1 MGFMENLRRNVFGVF
16 GTIILFIIL
25 ILFLWGDASQGG
37 ANFAGGQGTAGIIN
51 DEEISFTE
59 FTLRVEEAIDAAGTT
74 NINRDSIE
82 DVVWEQLVQET
93 VLYQTAAKYG
103 VAVSDEELAS
113 LMYVNP
119 PQQLTP
125 MFTDSN
131 GTFMQETYNLLLQD
145 IDGFMATNQVP
156 ESQSR
161 QIKSAILAAQRQVR
175 LQATVSRLFDLVG
188 ALYPRSPVMLRAAFD
203 EAGATAS
210 GEFALL
216 SANLISDDQVKVSDE
231 EIKAYYDERLETY
244 KRKPSKIAKY
254 VMLRLGPSGKDSSA
268 VGARFG
274 RYAEAMQGASSRED
288 STEAFGEIAKRDGTR
303 VLSGTSYKPLHE
315 LPQEIRDTL
324 TKLRSGAI
332 IGPIR
337 VEGKN
342 LFINVVDVRDSGALQ
357 VRASHIL
364 LNSPDENDS
373 ALSMANNIVAEARSG
388 TDFAEMVSQY
398 SQDPGSV
405 QQGGDVGWVTEK
417 SNFVQE
423 FKDAALAGSKG
434 EIIGPIKSEFG
445 YHIIKITD
453 RSDKSYKVRALNFD
467 VTVSANTRQQLQRK
481 ANRVQERLEEGENFE
496 AVAEELGLQVLES
509 PPIINGNLQIAGS
522 RRIANFAH
530 EADLNDVSK
539 VMKMADESY
548 IVAQVSQINRG
559 GPAPMEEVRDQ
570 IEAVL
575 KTRKKVEML
584 KGRATSIHSAIAKA
598 GNVNAALS
606 VDSTIAV
613 RPFTGITMSGSFPD
627 VGNDPA
633 LAAAVFGMK
642 PGSISNPI
650 KGTNGYYVVR
660 LDSLTRKG
668 DAEWATEKESFI
680 SGLLPQK
687 RQTIFTSWFD
697 NILQNSRVSRN
708 QN

>member
-37 ANFAGGQGTAGIIN
+37 ANFAGGQGSAGIIN

-59 FTLRVEEAIDAAGTT
+59 FNLRVEEAVDAAGTT
-74 NINRDSIE
+74 NINRDSVE
-82 DVVWEQLVQET
+82 EVVWEQLVQET

-103 VAVSDEELAS
+103 VAVSDAELAS

-119 PQQLTP
+119 PQQLAP
-125 MFTDSN
+125 MFTDST

-145 IDGFMATNQVP
+145 VDGFMVTNQVP
-156 ESQSR
+156 ESQAR

-188 ALYPRSPVMLRAAFD
+188 SLYPRSPVMLRASFD
-203 EAGATAS
+203 ETGATAS

-216 SANLISDDQVKVSDE
+216 SANLISDDQVTLSDE
-231 EIKAYYDERLETY
+231 EVKAYYDARIESY
-244 KRKPSKIAKY
+244 KRKASKIAKY
-254 VMLRLGPSGKDSSA
+254 VMLRIGPSGKDSAS

-274 RYAEAMQGASSRED
+274 RYAEAMQAASSRED
-288 STEAFGEIAKRDGTR
+288 SSEAFGDIAKRDGTR

-315 LPQEIRDTL
+315 LPEELRDTL
-324 TKLRSGAI
+324 TKLSDGAI

-342 LFINVVDVRDSGALQ
+342 LFVNVVDVRDSGALQ

-364 LNSPDENDS
+364 LSSPDENDS
-373 ALSMANNIVAEARSG
+373 ALSMANNIAAEARSG
-388 TDFAEMVSQY
+388 TDFAELVSQY

-405 QQGGDVGWVTEK
+405 QQGGDVGWVSEK
-417 SNFVQE
+417 TAFVPE
-423 FKDAALAGSKG
+423 FKEAALGGSKG
-434 EIIGPIKSEFG
+434 EIIGPVKSEFG

-453 RSDKSYKVRALNFD
+453 RSEKSYKVRALNFD

-481 ANRVQERLEEGENFE
+481 ANRVQERLEEGESFE
-496 AVAEELGLQVLES
+496 AVAEELGLQVLET
-509 PPIINGNLQIAGS
+509 PPITNGNLQVAGS
-522 RRIANFAH
+522 RRIANFAY
-530 EADLNDVSK
+530 EADLNEVSE
-539 VMKMADESY
+539 VFRMPDESY

-559 GPAPMEEVRDQ
+559 GPAPLEEVRDQ

-575 KTRKKVEML
+575 RTQKKVEML
-584 KGRATSIHSAIAKA
+584 KGRAAAIQSAIAKA
-598 GNVNAALS
+598 GDVNAALS
-606 VDSTIAV
+606 VDSTIAI
-613 RPFTGITMSGSFPD
+613 RPFSNVTMGGSFPD

-642 PGSISNPI
+642 PGAISQPI
-650 KGTNGYYVVR
+650 KGVNGYYVVR

-668 DAEWATEKESFI
+668 DAEWTAEKESFI

-687 RQTIFTSWFD
+687 RQAIFTSWFD
-697 NILQNSRVSRN
+697 NILQSSSVSRN
-708 QN
+708 WN